1 MTLIGKGGKS
11 NRFTATKVLR
21 LKDYKRVI
29 FQCEN
34 PPKAT
39 PALVKLMARV
49 KASKSSV
56 A

>member
-1 MTLIGKGGKS
+1 MTLIGKSGKN

-29 FQCEN
+29 LQCEN

-49 KASKSSV
+49 RASKNSI